1 MIGIELPHFRPGQRR
16 QGQRGPRPEPR
27 LQRLP
32 RAPRLPPAGRGTI
45 HK

>member
-1 MIGIELPHFRPGQRR
+1 MIDIELPGQRR

-32 RAPRLPPAGRGTI
+32 RAPRLPPAGNQPSI
-45 HK
+45 N